1 MPQLC
6 NIFQS
11 IKFVY
16 KASKLLA
23 VLPYT
28 ISSDDGLKIKPCHY
42 SFWFTVLSAFLT
54 LFAVVTYPI
63 YVFHTEGSCILCL
76 LFPDNSNRTSVFT
89 NISNSKFK
97 LVAVKI
103 VNRYLVS
110 AMSGASLIFA
120 MYHSTALP
128 LLLCRLNKTDKYFR
142 ALSKH
147 SAIKVEC
154 CISFWIIGGMV
165 LMSMPTMSYYLFVEL
180 KKPNISLI
188 AIVLALTFVWESL
201 GSIVCEAQFINFAY
215 LLQVRFRI
223 INDFLSGIQNS
234 SFIGKFGKRF
244 KR

>member
-16 KASKLLA
+16 LASKLLA

-28 ISSDDGLKIKPCHY
+28 ISSDDGLKIKPCRH
-42 SFWFTVLSAFLT
+42 SFWFTVLSACMT

-63 YVFHTEGSCILCL
+63 YIFRTEGYCIWCL
-76 LFPDNSNRTSVFT
+76 LFSDNSNRTSAFT
-89 NISNSKFK
+89 DLPISKYK
-97 LVAVKI
+97 LIAVRI

-120 MYHSTALP
+120 LYHSAALP
-128 LLLCRLNKTDKYFR
+128 LLLRKLNKTDQYFR
-142 ALSKH
+142 ALLKH
-147 SAIKVEC
+147 SATKFEC
-154 CISFWIIGGMV
+154 CISFWIIGGV
-165 LMSMPTMSYYLFVEL
+165 VIMSMPTMSYYMFVEL
-180 KKPNISLI
+180 NKPNISLSGKI
-188 AIVLALTFVWESL
+188 AIITVVWESL
-201 GSIVCEAQFINFAY
+201 NSTVCEAQFINLAY

-223 INDFLSGIQNS
+223 INNFMSGIQNS
-234 SFIGKFGKRF
+234 SGGKFGKSF

>member
-16 KASKLLA
+16 VASKLLA
-23 VLPYT
+23 VLPFT
-28 ISSDDGLKIKPCHY
+28 ISSEDGLTIKKCRY
-42 SFWFTVLSAFLT
+42 SFWFTVLSAFVT

-63 YVFHTEGSCILCL
+63 YIFHSEGSCILCL
-76 LFPDNSNRTSVFT
+76 LFSDNLNRTSAFS
-89 NISNSKFK
+89 NIPSSKYK
-97 LVAVKI
+97 LIAVKI

-120 MYHSTALP
+120 FYHSTALP
-128 LLLCRLNKTDKYFR
+128 LLLRKLNKTDKYFR
-142 ALSKH
+142 VLLKH
-147 SAIKVEC
+147 SATKVEC

-165 LMSMPTMSYYLFVEL
+165 LMSLPTLSYYLFVEL
-180 KKPNISLI
+180 KKFDVSLT
-188 AIVLALTFVWESL
+188 AIINVLVVVWESL
-201 GSIVCEAQFINFAY
+201 NSTVCEAQFINLAY

-223 INDFLSGIQNS
+223 INNFMSGIQNS
-234 SFIGKFGKRF
+234 SCGMLGKSF